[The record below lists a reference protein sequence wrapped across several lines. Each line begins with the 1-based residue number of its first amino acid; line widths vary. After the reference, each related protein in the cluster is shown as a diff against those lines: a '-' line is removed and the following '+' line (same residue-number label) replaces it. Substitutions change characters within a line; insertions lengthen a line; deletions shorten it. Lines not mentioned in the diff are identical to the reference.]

1 MSQKIN
7 DTTLV
12 PLSGEPSSGPEAVS
26 VRVTDPRP
34 PSERETGEAE
44 AGGSTSSGERSRIS
58 GEVSMKSRLIAGR
71 YELLG
76 MVGAGAMGTVYRARD
91 RELDEEVA
99 LKVLQHDVLE
109 APGALDRFRRE
120 VKLARRVTHRNVA
133 RAHDIGEHQG
143 EHFITMELID
153 GQPLAQL
160 ITNGQPISPSKAIA
174 ILKSICQGL
183 DAAHAVG
190 VVHCDLK
197 PDNVLIAHDGRVV
210 ITDFGI
216 ARGLFDLGVRRTL
229 GGVLGTPAYM
239 APEQVEGL
247 REVGPAADI
256 YALGVIL
263 FELFTGQLPWRG
275 ESVLAVAAARLHQ
288 PPPDPRSVRPGLTAQ
303 VAELIL
309 RCLARTPSARYASAR
324 ELEAALGALRV
335 EELTTAPLSV
345 ERQPTVISQGLPE
358 AGFKTLAVLP
368 FRSSNA
374 GDDAYLAEGL
384 TEDIIDQLSM
394 VAGLRVRPRGAVMH
408 LRDPNLD
415 AREAGRQLGVHVVAE
430 GSLRRM
436 GEHLRVSTRLISVS
450 DGFQIWA
457 KRADRRASEM
467 LTLSDELAQAMA
479 EALTVEATPPAR
491 ETPTDP
497 RALDAYFRGRFEY
510 HKFQRE
516 ALDTAL
522 AHFEQARALA
532 PDDPMILA
540 GYALVLTRLW
550 FFGNQGGGEQA
561 RAAAERALALA
572 PGRGEPLVA
581 LSALSFLEQNTEQ
594 AVRQSLAALALMP
607 WSADAHELLGKIL
620 VETGPV
626 SEGIA
631 HYERAIQLDGAFHMT
646 RPNIAR
652 ALALSGR
659 WGEAWELL
667 TAQLRHPD
675 TTIGWVLAARM
686 FAWQRDAAG
695 ARALLNAPEIV
706 DGKHPFA
713 EAILRFCVDP
723 RPENQPYP
731 FVTATFSPT
740 STNWRARAILAQT
753 RCEFALGLGNL
764 DEASGAL
771 EQAVKVGLI
780 DLLWLTGCPI
790 LEPLRSTPIYQDSL
804 RLVRDRARTIR
815 AAAGL
820 PLP

>member
-1 MSQKIN
+1 
-7 DTTLV
+7 
-12 PLSGEPSSGPEAVS
+12 VS
-26 VRVTDPRP
+26 LK
-34 PSERETGEAE
+34 A
-44 AGGSTSSGERSRIS
+44 
-58 GEVSMKSRLIAGR
+58 RLIAGR

-99 LKVLQHDVLE
+99 LKVLQRDVLE
-109 APGALDRFRRE
+109 APGTLDRFRRE

-133 RAHDIGEHQG
+133 RAHDIGEHAG

-153 GQPLAQL
+153 GHPLSHL
-160 ITNGQPISPSKAIA
+160 ITGGQPISPSKAIA
-174 ILKSICQGL
+174 ILRAICQGL

-288 PPPDPRSVRPGLTAQ
+288 PPPDPRSVRPGLAAQ

-309 RCLARTPSARYASAR
+309 RCLARAPSARYASAR
-324 ELEAALGALRV
+324 DLDAALGALRV
-335 EELTTAPLSV
+335 EELTTAPITA
-345 ERQPTVISQGLPE
+345 ERQPTVISQALPE
-358 AGFKTLAVLP
+358 VGSKTLAVLP
-368 FRSSNA
+368 FRSGTA

-394 VAGLRVRPRGAVMH
+394 VEGLRVRPRGAVMH
-408 LRDPNLD
+408 LRGQEID
-415 AREAGRQLGVHVVAE
+415 AREVGRQLGVQVVAE
-430 GSLRRM
+430 GSLRRI
-436 GEHLRVSTRLISVS
+436 GEQLRVSTRLISVS

-479 EALTVEATPPAR
+479 EALTVEAAPPAR

-516 ALDTAL
+516 ALDDAL

-532 PDDPMILA
+532 PDDPMILS

-572 PGRGEPLVA
+572 PTRGEPLVA
-581 LSALSFLEQNTEQ
+581 LGALGFLEQHTEQ
-594 AVRQSLAALALMP
+594 AVRQSLRALSIIP
-607 WSADAHELLGKIL
+607 WSGDAHELLGKIL
-620 VETGPV
+620 IETGPV
-626 SEGIA
+626 DEGIA

-646 RPNIAR
+646 RPSIAR
-652 ALALSGR
+652 GLALSGR
-659 WGEAWELL
+659 WAQAWELL
-667 TAQLRHPD
+667 TPQLQRPD
-675 TTIGWVLAARM
+675 SGMAWVLAARM
-686 FAWQRDAAG
+686 LAWQRNADG

-706 DGKHPFA
+706 DGKHPIA
-713 EAILRFCVDP
+713 EAILRFCLDP

-731 FVTATFSPT
+731 FVTATFTPT
-740 STNWRARAILAQT
+740 STNWRARAIMAQT
-753 RCEFALGLGNL
+753 RCEFALALGDL
-764 DEASGAL
+764 DEASKAL
-771 EQAVKVGLI
+771 EQVVKIGLI
-780 DLLWLTGCPI
+780 DLLWLEGCPA
-790 LEPLRSTPIYQDSL
+790 LDPLRETPLYQES
-804 RLVRDRARTIR
+804 RRIVRDRARSIR

-820 PLP
+820 PPP